1 MNRNSLK
8 VLHLLLAIALFLT
21 IPVQAEEES
30 TPAPEETAVST
41 ASAEPTPI
49 ETEEEKTPEPTAE
62 TTPESTAQ
70 AEEDPAPAE
79 NTAEPAEE
87 TVDWEAV
94 HTMIEEN
101 GTYQDE
107 NMEIQSLGLT
117 SSVVRS
123 LYNENSTGRRVRR
136 APGRTRLQ
144 SAGRVASFHG
154 VYDPTDYI
162 SLFTYNGKPAY
173 CIEPEVSADLN
184 EHTFQGHEY
193 TPKTFY
199 DMSSEQRN
207 KIGRIMWY
215 GYGHP
220 LTGNDPRDYIATQLL
235 VWKYIESPY
244 YEQIYNS
251 VQYCGGIQHAAHACN
266 GGLDDIPARMDA
278 IMNLVNNRDTCLLY
292 TSDAA
297 DEL

>member
-1 MNRNSLK
+1 MKRKSLK

-41 ASAEPTPI
+41 ASAEPTPV
-49 ETEEEKTPEPTAE
+49 ETEEEKTLEPTVE
-62 TTPESTAQ
+62 PTPESTAQ
-70 AEEDPAPAE
+70 TEEDPAPAE
-79 NTAEPAEE
+79 NAEE
-87 TVDWEAV
+87 TKTVDWEAV
-94 HTMIEEN
+94 QAMVEEN

-107 NMEIQSLGLT
+107 NMEIQSLGMT
-117 SSVVRS
+117 SSVVHS

-154 VYDPTDYI
+154 VYDPVDYI
-162 SLFTYNGKPAY
+162 SLFTLGGLPAY

-193 TPKTFY
+193 TPKTIY
-199 DMSSEQRN
+199 DLSYEKRVLL
-207 KIGRIMWY
+207 GRIMWY

-235 VWKYIESPY
+235 IWKYIESPY

-251 VQYCGGIQHAAHACN
+251 VQ
-266 GGLDDIPARMDA
+266 
-278 IMNLVNNRDTCLLY
+278 
-292 TSDAA
+292 
-297 DEL
+297 